1 MGAGRTT
8 GSGGGGAGKDGGG
21 GGGVGVGAAGSGVG
35 EGVGVGDGAGVGEGA
50 GTGVGVSARCAVKT
64 APASAGVPAARSVIP
79 GEGVA
84 SLDRELRANAPIP
97 AAATTSPMT
106 TVAAAITRVC
116 SQRRAKAG
124 VGALWMGS
132 PAP

>member
-1 MGAGRTT
+1 
-8 GSGGGGAGKDGGG
+8 
-21 GGGVGVGAAGSGVG
+21 VG
-35 EGVGVGDGAGVGEGA
+35 EGVGVRDGAGVGEGA
-50 GTGVGVSARCAVKT
+50 GTGVGVGARCAVKT

-84 SLDRELRANAPIP
+84 SLDKELRAVAPSP

-106 TVAAAITRVC
+106 TVAAAITRAC
-116 SQRRAKAG
+116 LQRRAEAG
-124 VGALWMGS
+124 VGALWTGS